1 MSLYQFPRWT
11 DAFRPFLALAALG
24 APVYLVV
31 LFYYGASPKT
41 LAVGYQP
48 EQPVPFSHAMHAGE
62 LQMDCR
68 YCHHSV
74 EEAAFAAVPAANVC
88 MNCHDRILPES
99 EKLALVREAAKEGNP
114 LEWVRVHD
122 LPDYVYFNH
131 AGHTNKGVS
140 CVECHGRVDRMEVVT
155 QMEPLSMGWCLD
167 CHRNPAGKVRP
178 LSELTNFDWAP
189 ENGKS
194 RESFGAEW
202 IKDHQISPRQ
212 DCSTCHR

>member
-11 DAFRPFLALAALG
+11 DAFRPFLAIAALG

-31 LFYYGASPKT
+31 LFAYGASPQT

-48 EQPVPFSHAMHAGE
+48 DQPVPFSHAMHAGE
-62 LQMDCR
+62 LGMDCR

-88 MNCHDRILPES
+88 MNCHERVLTES
-99 EKLALVREAAKEGNP
+99 EKLAPVRAAAKEGKP

-131 AGHTNKGVS
+131 AGHVNKGVS
-140 CVECHGRVDRMEVVT
+140 CAECHGRVDKMEVVT
-155 QMEPLSMGWCLD
+155 QMEPLSMGWCLE
-167 CHRNPAGKVRP
+167 CHRDPAKR
-178 LSELTNFDWAP
+178 LSPTDELTNFDWEP
-189 ENGKS
+189 ENGT
-194 RESFGAEW
+194 RQSFGEAW
-202 IKDHQISPRQ
+202 IKEHQISPRE